1 MTLLDKK
8 RNDRWKKLKKIL
20 DEKYYIDV
28 KMGCKKTYV
37 EWLEDQ
43 YCDLSDIFD
52 GVNEQRLKL
61 IGEKYKEEEK

>member
-1 MTLLDKK
+1 MSLLEKQRK
-8 RNDRWKKLKKIL
+8 DRWDRIKKDLK
-20 DEKYYIDV
+20 EKYDV
-28 KMGCKKTYV
+28 DVEMGYVKTYI

-52 GVNEQRLKL
+52 GVNKQRIKL